1 MVSCA
6 ETKQAIICFYL
17 YLSFR
22 LKMRLWRQKMV
33 KFGFGATT
41 ILASSVTGNY
51 IKEGRLDNDRK
62 QDCERLKWL
71 NR

>member
-1 MVSCA
+1 
-6 ETKQAIICFYL
+6 
-17 YLSFR
+17 
-22 LKMRLWRQKMV
+22 MV

-41 ILASSVTGNY
+41 VLASSVTGNY

-62 QDCERLKWL
+62 KDCERFIWL